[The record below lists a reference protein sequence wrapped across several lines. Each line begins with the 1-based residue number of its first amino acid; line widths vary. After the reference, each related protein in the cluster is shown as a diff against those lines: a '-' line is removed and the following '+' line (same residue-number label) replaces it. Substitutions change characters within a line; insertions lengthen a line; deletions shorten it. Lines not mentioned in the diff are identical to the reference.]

1 MRRDEVIEEFLDDLA
16 SKDPVPGGGGASAL
30 SGAMGCALGEM
41 VVSLTVGKK
50 TYAAYREM
58 LLGLGE
64 HLKSLREIFLRL
76 QDKDE
81 EAFLPLKA
89 AYGLPRETEEEQRA
103 RDRVMAQALHE
114 ACLVPLSVM
123 ETATGALESLK
134 SVAEHGAKN
143 VLSDAGVGASLL
155 RAATE
160 GAAFNVKINLKSM
173 KDPEMKA
180 QIEKRMDAQ
189 LRYGTRLYAEIM
201 AIVEERL

>member
-89 AYGLPRETEEEQRA
+89 AYGLPKETEEEQRA

-189 LRYGTRLYAEIM
+189 LLYGTRLYAEIM